1 MDLIIEKSPPGYEKV
16 IEKIHAQD
24 KAINKGMLIARY
36 WNLFNEVV
44 KSNRDEFK
52 DLITWVKNI
61 KGEKR
66 VKVKEGCWEKV
77 AAIVKRINNEN
88 NE

>member
-1 MDLIIEKSPPGYEKV
+1 MDLITEKAPPGYDKV
-16 IEKIHAQD
+16 IEKIHEKD

-36 WNLFNEVV
+36 WNIFNEVV

-52 DLITWVKNI
+52 GLITWVKNI

-66 VKVKEGCWEKV
+66 VKVKEGCWDEV
-77 AAIVKRINNEN
+77 ATIVKRINTEN
-88 NE
+88 DE